1 MNKYHMKTTIA
12 NPTDVKPKDKQTRE
26 SGPQPLQSEN
36 VELEKLLKIRKVNN
50 ETPYSVVPLASK
62 PQILTCPHCQHYVTT
77 EIAVRPSIRTHLKAL
92 LLAICCLFFIPY
104 VCSSCMNVDH
114 FCPECETYIG
124 TYIRYR
130 VTAAGMQPDTT
141 MVQGITKFPTPK
153 TVKHV
158 QSFLGICNY
167 YRRFIQNFSKIAGPL
182 YRLRKLD
189 SKFSWREEHEE
200 AFCKLKEILSNSPLL
215 RHFNPSSETELHVDA
230 SGVLYQKDTD
240 CFLHPVAFISRT
252 LTPNERKYP
261 ITELECLAA
270 MWATEYFR
278 TYLWGQ
284 KFTIVTDHHSLCYLR
299 SMKSPNRRLLRW
311 SLKLMEYSYVVVHQ
325 KGTTNKVA
333 DALSRYPCQVATTCD
348 ETKATDMLTFIAT
361 PSDIV
366 HLQAEDT
373 RIQDIIAAITDPDS
387 VGPALS
393 KISKKY
399 EIKNGILYR
408 RNDNNNGNPLLLV
421 IPLNLRHEI
430 LYTNHNDPISGHL
443 AIARTLHKIR
453 RKFYWDGLVKDVKN
467 YIRGCPDCQTRK
479 GPTNQRPAG
488 LLHPIGVG
496 MPFERVGIDLLGPF
510 RRSGSGKTFVVV
522 ATDYATRW
530 VEAKAIPS
538 GKAEPVAKF
547 IVTDYAT
554 RTSGKAEP
562 VAKFIVEQI
571 ICRHG
576 SPKYLLSDRGT
587 VFLSKM
593 VTEVLQLLGTQSIFT
608 TAYKPSTNG
617 LTERFNKTLADML
630 SLYTSTSQKDW
641 DVFPPHCVFA
651 YNTMI
656 QESTRFTP
664 FKLVYGRDPVLPD
677 KAQLLQEM
685 FTNYGV
691 QFTPFKLVYGR
702 DPVLPDKAQLL
713 QEMFTNYGV
722 QTQDTVLRIREQAQK
737 NIQHQQQRDKE
748 RYDKK
753 HTEVSFNIGDKVK
766 VRTPLRQ
773 VGKSEKLLPKY
784 FGPYTVVE
792 KRSDVNYVIETGSG
806 NRRKRDV
813 IHVSRIVPYYD
824 PWTE

>member
-1 MNKYHMKTTIA
+1 M
-12 NPTDVKPKDKQTRE
+12 P
-26 SGPQPLQSEN
+26 
-36 VELEKLLKIRKVNN
+36 
-50 ETPYSVVPLASK
+50 
-62 PQILTCPHCQHYVTT
+62 
-77 EIAVRPSIRTHLKAL
+77 
-92 LLAICCLFFIPY
+92 
-104 VCSSCMNVDH
+104 
-114 FCPECETYIG
+114 
-124 TYIRYR
+124 
-130 VTAAGMQPDTT
+130 
-141 MVQGITKFPTPK
+141 
-153 TVKHV
+153 
-158 QSFLGICNY
+158 
-167 YRRFIQNFSKIAGPL
+167 
-182 YRLRKLD
+182 
-189 SKFSWREEHEE
+189 
-200 AFCKLKEILSNSPLL
+200 
-215 RHFNPSSETELHVDA
+215 
-230 SGVLYQKDTD
+230 
-240 CFLHPVAFISRT
+240 
-252 LTPNERKYP
+252 
-261 ITELECLAA
+261 
-270 MWATEYFR
+270 
-278 TYLWGQ
+278 
-284 KFTIVTDHHSLCYLR
+284 
-299 SMKSPNRRLLRW
+299 
-311 SLKLMEYSYVVVHQ
+311 
-325 KGTTNKVA
+325 
-333 DALSRYPCQVATTCD
+333 
-348 ETKATDMLTFIAT
+348 TFIAT

-387 VGPALS
+387 AGPALS

-443 AIARTLHKIR
+443 AIARTLDKIR
-453 RKFYWDGLVKDVKN
+453 RKFYWDGLKKWIRKN
-467 YIRGCPDCQTRK
+467 LEEVDQEKPV
-479 GPTNQRPAG
+479 
-488 LLHPIGVG
+488 L
-496 MPFERVGIDLLGPF
+496 
-510 RRSGSGKTFVVV
+510 V

-530 VEAKAIPS
+530 VEAKAIP
-538 GKAEPVAKF
+538 
-547 IVTDYAT
+547 
-554 RTSGKAEP
+554 SGKAEP

-641 DVFPPHCVFA
+641 DAFLPHCVFA
-651 YNTMI
+651 YNTTI

-677 KAQLLQEM
+677 E
-685 FTNYGV
+685 
-691 QFTPFKLVYGR
+691 
-702 DPVLPDKAQLL
+702 AQLL

-753 HTEVSFNIGDKVK
+753 QREQAQKNIQRQQQRDKERYDKKHREVSFNIGDKVK

-784 FGPYTVVE
+784 FGLVQH
-792 KRSDVNYVIETGSG
+792 RG
-806 NRRKRDV
+806 
-813 IHVSRIVPYYD
+813 
-824 PWTE
+824 